1 MAVGRTR
8 FMAGSR
14 RPRQGALKIA
24 DRRAVTLSCTPLIG
38 KRSFQMDVSAIASAA
53 TAMSQQRV
61 ADAAGTLVLKKA
73 LNIQAESAAQLLQAI
88 PTPPPVQPAGDHLI
102 DTYA

>member
-1 MAVGRTR
+1 
-8 FMAGSR
+8 
-14 RPRQGALKIA
+14 
-24 DRRAVTLSCTPLIG
+24 
-38 KRSFQMDVSAIASAA
+38 MDVSAIASAA

-73 LNIQAESAAQLLQAI
+73 LDLQAASAAQLLQAL
-88 PTPPPVQPAGDHLI
+88 PTPQPAAPSSTHII

>member
-1 MAVGRTR
+1 
-8 FMAGSR
+8 
-14 RPRQGALKIA
+14 
-24 DRRAVTLSCTPLIG
+24 
-38 KRSFQMDVSAIASAA
+38 MDVSAIASAA

-73 LNIQAESAAQLLQAI
+73 LNIQAESTAQLLQAI
-88 PTPPPVQPAGDHLI
+88 PTPPPVAPPSKNII